1 MENVEPKESTH
12 QPKVRN
18 SFSGLGPASRPN
30 KRTRGITSCATQF
43 YCKGPSCDKVHSTTD
58 AVRRHTAKRSTPNG
72 SAASP
77 PSAPWGVG
85 YCSCEAGI

>member
-43 YCKGPSCDKVHSTTD
+43 YCKGPSCDKVYSTTD
-58 AVRRHTAKRSTPNG
+58 AVRRHCKKEHAEWLRSLTAVRVGP
-72 SAASP
+72 
-77 PSAPWGVG
+77 VG

>member
-43 YCKGPSCDKVHSTTD
+43 YCKGPSCDKVYSNADNCRKHCKKEHAEWLRSLTTLG
-58 AVRRHTAKRSTPNG
+58 P
-72 SAASP
+72 
-77 PSAPWGVG
+77 VG
-85 YCSCEAGI
+85 YCSFEPGI